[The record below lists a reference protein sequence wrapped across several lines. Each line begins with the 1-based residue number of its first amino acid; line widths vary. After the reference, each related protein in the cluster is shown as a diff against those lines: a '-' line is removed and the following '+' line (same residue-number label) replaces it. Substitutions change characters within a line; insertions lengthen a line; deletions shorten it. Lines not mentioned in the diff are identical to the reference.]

1 MALVLTLFKNQWCP
15 SCKQVAPVIN
25 QVAQQYPDKI
35 KLEEVDIVAQPD
47 LAAKNE
53 ILSVPTL
60 IISRDGQALDRI
72 TGFISKDKLT
82 DKINNYLK

>member
-1 MALVLTLFKNQWCP
+1 MALTLTLFKNQWCP
-15 SCKQVAPVIN
+15 TCKQVTPIIQ

-35 KLEEVDIVAQPD
+35 KLEEVDIVAQPE

-60 IISRDGQALDRI
+60 IISRDGQIVERI
-72 TGFISKDKLT
+72 TGFISKDNLIKKL
-82 DKINNYLK
+82 NL